1 MLNICQRYFG
11 YCKGIIQF
19 DMIQSFKMA
28 FDTNRISTQK
38 IREIIEELTE
48 LGVYD
53 SKTGMVSYDNDDKV
67 LEQKIIAIRSH
78 IVQKHWLLFLGQTC
92 AKGLIYRPSAQ
103 VCPFYFTC
111 ISHKFFVYLHHNQ
124 RFNNNTN
131 FS

>member
-1 MLNICQRYFG
+1 MLNISLRYFG

-92 AKGLIYRPSAQ
+92 AKGLIYRPFAQ
-103 VCPFYFTC
+103 VCPSYFTC
-111 ISHKFFVYLHHNQ
+111 ISHKFLLYLHHNQ

>member
-1 MLNICQRYFG
+1 MESLMERQGREKAVSALFFYP
-11 YCKGIIQF
+11 
-19 DMIQSFKMA
+19 FKMA

-78 IVQKHWLLFLGQTC
+78 IVQKH
-92 AKGLIYRPSAQ
+92 
-103 VCPFYFTC
+103 
-111 ISHKFFVYLHHNQ
+111 
-124 RFNNNTN
+124 
-131 FS
+131 